1 MRSMGKLSLMLIV
14 VGTAACGS
22 DNNNTVDAHIVVP
35 IDAKP
40 IDAPKVFND
49 APPVNYD
56 FTCMGNAAP
65 VAGSAAAAITAS
77 GIVTQVD
84 LQGMTP
90 SITPLDGATLD
101 GCKAG
106 AANCTNANQYGTEV
120 TSAGGGLFS
129 IGPFDTG
136 TNPVDMYVSMTKTGV
151 RPARVYP
158 AGPLIADQPNI
169 PALTFTTSAFAAIG
183 GLEGQM
189 PANGTIGLLVADCAN
204 TPIADGGNVT
214 LSIKQGGNA
223 VAGTTTLDA
232 STLSA
237 MAAGLYIVFN
247 VPPGETE
254 VGAMYKGMTLR
265 AHTVTVIQA
274 TDSETIV
281 RPGF

>member
-1 MRSMGKLSLMLIV
+1 MGKLSLTFV
-14 VGTAACGS
+14 AVGVAACS
-22 DNNNTVDAHIVVP
+22 SNNNNTVDAHIVVP
-35 IDAKP
+35 PDTQP
-40 IDAPKVFND
+40 IDAPKVFLD
-49 APPVNYD
+49 APPLNYD
-56 FTCMGNAAP
+56 FTCLGNAAP
-65 VAGSAAAAITAS
+65 TTAAASITVS

-106 AANCTNANQYGTEV
+106 AANCTAAGNHYGTEV

-136 TNPVDMYVSMTKTGV
+136 TTPVDMYVSMTNTGD
-151 RPARVYP
+151 RPGRVYP
-158 AGPLIADQPNI
+158 AGPLAADLPNM
-169 PALTFTTSAFAAIG
+169 PVLTFTTGAFAALG

-189 PANGTIGLLVADCAN
+189 AANGTIGLLIADCTN
-204 TPIADGGNVT
+204 TPIADPTNVT
-214 LSIKQGGNA
+214 LSIKQNGSP

-232 STLSA
+232 SSLSA
-237 MAAGLYIVFN
+237 MAAGLYVVFN
-247 VPPGETE
+247 VPPGDTE
-254 VGAMYKGMTLR
+254 VGATYKGMTLR
-265 AHTVTVIQA
+265 AHTVTVVQA

>member
-1 MRSMGKLSLMLIV
+1 MRSMGKLSLTLIV

-22 DNNNTVDAHIVVP
+22 DNNNTVDAHIVPP
-35 IDAKP
+35 IDAQP

-56 FTCMGNAAP
+56 FTCLGNAAP
-65 VAGSAAAAITAS
+65 TTAAAAITAS

-90 SITPLDGATLD
+90 SIAPLDGATLD
-101 GCKAG
+101 GCKSG
-106 AANCTNANQYGTEV
+106 AVNCTGPNHYGAQA

-136 TNPVDMYVSMTKTGV
+136 ATPVDIYVNMTFTGD

-158 AGPLIADQPNI
+158 AGPLAADQPNI
-169 PALTFTTSAFAAIG
+169 PVLTFTNSAFG
-183 GLEGQM
+183 GLSVAFGQM
-189 PANGTIGLLVADCAN
+189 AANGTVGLLVADCAN
-204 TPIADGGNVT
+204 TPIADAANVT

-254 VGAMYKGMTLR
+254 VGATYKGMTLR
-265 AHTVTVIQA
+265 AHTVTVLQA